1 MEHRRLR
8 ASTVLNSY
16 ENFPYIQQVFPLER
30 TTTLVKTSEMR
41 HETIVGLTS
50 RSRKQAPPQALLD
63 AVRQQWTIENKVH
76 WTRDVTWQEDKSR
89 VRTGAAP
96 RILASFRNAVL
107 SGLDLKNKKRIAS
120 QLRAFAWN
128 REAAIAFVTDP
139 V

>member
-50 RSRKQAPPQALLD
+50 RSREQALLD
-63 AVRQQWTIENKVH
+63 AVRQHWTIENKVH

-96 RILASFRNAVL
+96 RILASFCNAVL

-120 QLRAFAWN
+120 QLRAFAWD
-128 REAAIAFVTDP
+128 REAAMAFVTDP